1 MRSNER
7 QINTSME
14 REAGAKVE
22 EMEEKPGGADL
33 WMWGRDKNLD
43 S

>member
-7 QINTSME
+7 QMDT
-14 REAGAKVE
+14 RESRDKVE
-22 EMEEKPGGADL
+22 VMEEKQEGSGAVDV
-33 WMWGRDKNLD
+33 GVGPNPD